1 MDSLGYLWLIPVMP
15 LAGAVFN
22 GIFAYR
28 APRRLI
34 SWVGCGTVG
43 VAFFVA
49 ITGFIALAGLPESS
63 RVISDHFYT
72 WIVAGNF
79 SVDFNFYLDPLSAVM
94 ALVVTGVGF
103 LIHIYSMGYM
113 HDDPGYGKYFS
124 FLNLFIF
131 SMTVLILSDNLV
143 GLFLGWEGV
152 GLCSYLLIGFWYE
165 DNEKAEAGKK
175 AFIVNRIGDAGFI
188 FGIAILFWY
197 FGTTRIPQLAEM
209 IRSQSAPIELGII
222 TIACISLFIG
232 ATGKSAQLPLYVWL
246 PDAMAGPTP
255 VSALIH
261 AATMVTAGVYM
272 VARMN
277 FLYDLSPVAMGIVA
291 GVGVLTAIW
300 AAMIAFTQNDIK
312 RVLAYSTISQLGYMF
327 VGVGVGAYTAGIF
340 HLMTHA
346 FFKACLFLGSGA
358 VIHYLHGEQ
367 DIRRMGGLRHM
378 PGMKA
383 VFYGWVA
390 ATLAI
395 SGLPFVTSGFFS
407 KDEILWMALA
417 SNRGAVWIYGIGA
430 ITAVFT
436 GLYMWRLT
444 VLTFFGES
452 RVDKH
457 TVEHPHKP
465 SFSMWGV
472 VAMLGFLSIIGGW
485 IGIPAFLGERLHI
498 PNFFEHW
505 LAPVFESSH
514 VGFRASIGG
523 AHALHSLEMRT
534 FVLGL
539 IIPLVGIGLGL
550 YLWTSQR
557 ALLANLARKGITS
570 LFYRASLA
578 KFYVDEIYDAVVV
591 QPIKQL
597 SVWVFWQ
604 GVDVRV
610 IDFTVNLVARVT
622 TLTGDVVRYVQTGNV
637 QFYAFSMFAG
647 LAVIIWVI
655 VSVLR

>member
-1 MDSLGYLWLIPVMP
+1 MP
-15 LAGAVFN
+15 LLGAIFN
-22 GIFAYR
+22 GIFAYK
-28 APRRLI
+28 APRWLI

-43 VAFFVA
+43 VAFYVA
-49 ITGFIALAGLPESS
+49 IKGFIALSGLPETS
-63 RVISDHFYT
+63 RFISDHFYT
-72 WIVAGNF
+72 WMASGDF
-79 SVDFNFYLDPLSAVM
+79 SVDFNFYLDPLSGVM

-103 LIHIYSMGYM
+103 LIHVYSMGYM

-188 FGIAILFWY
+188 FGMAILFWY
-197 FGTTRIPQLAEM
+197 FGTTSIPQLAQ
-209 IRSQSAPIELGII
+209 IVHSGSVPIEAGII

-232 ATGKSAQLPLYVWL
+232 ATGKSAQLPLYTWL

-277 FLYDLSPVAMGIVA
+277 FLYHLSPLAMAVVA
-291 GVGVLTAIW
+291 GVGVLTAVW

-312 RVLAYSTISQLGYMF
+312 KVLAYSTVSQLGFMF

-367 DIRRMGGLRHM
+367 DIRKMGGLRHM

-383 VFYGWVA
+383 VFLAWVA

-417 SNRGAVWIYGIGA
+417 SERGAVWIYLVGA

-436 GLYMWRLT
+436 AVYMWRLT

-452 RVDKH
+452 RVDRH
-457 TVEHPHKP
+457 TAEHPHKP
-465 SFSMWGV
+465 AFSMWGV
-472 VAMLGFLSIIGGW
+472 VAVLGFLSIIGGW
-485 IGIPAFLGERLHI
+485 IGIPAFLGEALHI
-498 PNFFEHW
+498 PNYFEHW
-505 LAPVFESSH
+505 LAPVFKSSQM
-514 VGFRASIGG
+514 GFRAAIGD
-523 AHALHSLEMRT
+523 AQAVHSLEVT
-534 FVLGL
+534 VFVIGL
-539 IIPLVGIGLGL
+539 IIPAVGIGLGL

-557 ALLANLARKGITS
+557 ELLANLARKGITS
-570 LFYRASLA
+570 VFYRASLA
-578 KFYVDEIYDAVVV
+578 KFYVDEIYNAVVV
-591 QPIKQL
+591 QPIRLL

-604 GVDVRV
+604 GVDVRI
-610 IDFTVNLVARVT
+610 IDLTVNLVARVT
-622 TLTGDVVRYVQTGNV
+622 TFAGDVIRYVQTGNV
-637 QFYAFSMFAG
+637 QFYALSMFAG
-647 LAVIIWVI
+647 LAVIIWIIITALV
-655 VSVLR
+655 

>member
-1 MDSLGYLWLIPVMP
+1 MNSLGYLWLIPVMP
-15 LAGAVFN
+15 LLGAVFN
-22 GIFAYR
+22 GIFAYK
-28 APRRLI
+28 APRWLI

-43 VAFFVA
+43 VAFYVA
-49 ITGFIALAGLPESS
+49 IKGLIALAGLPDST

-72 WIVAGNF
+72 WMAAGDF
-79 SVDFNFYLDPLSAVM
+79 TVDFNFYLDPLSSVM

-103 LIHIYSMGYM
+103 LIHVYSMGYM
-113 HDDPGYGKYFS
+113 HDDSGYGKYFS

-165 DNEKAEAGKK
+165 DNEKADAGKK

-188 FGIAILFWY
+188 FGIAILFWS
-197 FGTTRIPQLAEM
+197 FGTTSIPQLAE
-209 IRSQSAPIELGII
+209 IIHSKSAPVELGII

-277 FLYDLSPVAMGIVA
+277 FLYILSPVAMGVVA
-291 GVGVLTAIW
+291 GVGVLTAVW
-300 AAMIAFTQNDIK
+300 SAMIAFTQNDIK
-312 RVLAYSTISQLGYMF
+312 KVLAYSTVSQLGYMF
-327 VGVGVGAYTAGIF
+327 VGVGVGAFTAGIF

-367 DIRRMGGLRHM
+367 DIQKMGGLRHM

-383 VFYGWVA
+383 VFYSWVA
-390 ATLAI
+390 AALAI
-395 SGLPFVTSGFFS
+395 SGLPLLTSGFFS

-417 SNRGAVWIYGIGA
+417 SERGALWIYLIGA

-436 GLYMWRLT
+436 AIYMWRLT

-457 TVEHPHKP
+457 AAEHPHKP
-465 SFSMWGV
+465 AFSMWGV
-472 VAMLGFLSIIGGW
+472 VAILGFLSIIGGW
-485 IGIPAFLGERLHI
+485 VGIPAFLGEALHI

-514 VGFRASIGG
+514 LAFRASIGD
-523 AHALHSLEMRT
+523 AHAVHSLEMT
-534 FVLGL
+534 AFVIGL
-539 IIPLVGIGLGL
+539 IIPAVGIGLGL

-557 ALLANLARKGITS
+557 ELLANLARKGITS

-591 QPIKQL
+591 QPIKHL

-604 GVDVRV
+604 GVDVRI
-610 IDFTVNLVARVT
+610 IDRTVNLVGRAT
-622 TLTGDVVRYVQTGNV
+622 TFAGDVIRYVQTGNV

-655 VSVLR
+655 ISVLR